1 MDRVFKNTFWMLLP
15 SAFNKASSVALV
27 VVLARHLGAA
37 GFGLFSFAFFYIVFF
52 SAVAEA
58 GLTTVMIRRMRAEP
72 QKAGDVYCKGLR
84 LGIVSTLAAI
94 SAAIGGGAALGF
106 DRDAFFLTVLAS
118 LGLIFSFRDVTFRWF
133 LETPFRASLGM
144 RVSAALGIA
153 SEGLGLLAVLA
164 AVHAGAGVEAIT
176 AVYVLSNL
184 PGFVLLAVLSYRAA
198 PAPGGEKVSY
208 AGMLREALP
217 IGLSNALNTVY
228 LMLGS
233 IVLFLYGSIEAMG
246 YYALAFRLTTS
257 LRIIP
262 EALMH
267 SFFPLMASQSGQAGQ
282 AGQAGLNAYLRK
294 STCIMAFTAMPL
306 AAGTVALS
314 DDITRL
320 LGGGSFGP
328 ASPSLSVLIWATA
341 LSFFNTCAR
350 SALNAAAR
358 GPINLAVSSAMAA
371 ASAALCFTL
380 IPAWGLSGAAWSLVL
395 AEGAGLAV
403 YSAVL
408 GRPGLAFP
416 LRFTGK
422 CLLAGACM
430 YGCMMLLDG
439 PLLKLSSGLAVYLA
453 ISALMT
459 GTGPVRIARALS
471 QREPTFL

>member
-15 SAFNKASSVALV
+15 SAFNKASSILLV
-27 VVLARHLGAA
+27 IVLARHLGAA

-52 SAVAEA
+52 SAVTEA

-72 QKAGDVYCKGLR
+72 QKSGDVYRKGLR
-84 LGIVSTLAAI
+84 LGAVSTLAAI

-106 DRDAFFLTVLAS
+106 EKDALLLTALAS
-118 LGLIFSFRDVTFRWF
+118 LGLVFSFRDVTFRWF
-133 LETPFRASLGM
+133 LETPFRASLRM
-144 RVSAALGIA
+144 RVSALLGIA
-153 SEGLGLLAVLA
+153 SEGLGLLAVLG
-164 AVHAGAGVEAIT
+164 AVYRGAGVEAIT

-184 PGFVLLAVLSYRAA
+184 PGFVLLGVLSYRAA
-198 PAPGGEKVSY
+198 PGSTGEKVSY
-208 AGMLREALP
+208 AGLLREALP
-217 IGLSNALNTVY
+217 IGLSNSLNTFY

-233 IVLFLYGSIEAMG
+233 VVLFLYGSIEVMG

-282 AGQAGLNAYLRK
+282 AGLNAYLRK
-294 STCIMAFTAMPL
+294 SAGIMAFTAMPL
-306 AAGTVALS
+306 AIGTAALS

-328 ASPSLSVLIWATA
+328 ASLALSVLIWATA

-350 SALNAAAR
+350 AALNAAAH
-358 GPINLAVSSAMAA
+358 GQSNLAASSVMAA
-371 ASAALCFTL
+371 ASVALCFIL
-380 IPAWGLSGAAWSLVL
+380 IPGWGLSGAAWSLVL
-395 AEGAGLAV
+395 AEGAGLAA
-403 YSAVL
+403 YSAVI
-408 GRPGLAFP
+408 GRLGLAFP

-430 YGCMMLLDG
+430 YGCMTLLDG
-439 PLLKLSSGLAVYLA
+439 PLLKLSFGLAAYLA
-453 ISALMT
+453 ATALMT
-459 GTGPVRIARALS
+459 GTGPIRAARALS
-471 QREPTFL
+471 QKEPTFL